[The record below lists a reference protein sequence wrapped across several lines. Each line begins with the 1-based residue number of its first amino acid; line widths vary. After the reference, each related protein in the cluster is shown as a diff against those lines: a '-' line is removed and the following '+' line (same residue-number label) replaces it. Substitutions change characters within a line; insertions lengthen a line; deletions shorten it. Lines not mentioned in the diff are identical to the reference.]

1 MRVKLW
7 FKCAAMHDPV
17 CPKILSP
24 CLITW
29 EAKFRDVQVV
39 IERKFKGDEL
49 VRRMKGWVTVDPNK
63 VIEIVNKYGKFVID
77 ERGELYVMLQDD
89 NYFQLLEDDLKQ
101 NFGSEIYLEKI
112 DSGNNL

>member
-1 MRVKLW
+1 MIAKLW

-49 VRRMKGWVTVDPNK
+49 VRRMKGWVTVDPEK
-63 VIEIVNKYGKFVID
+63 VIEIVNRYGKFKIN
-77 ERGELYVMLQDD
+77 ERGELFIELPDEISYKSLQSTLQEI
-89 NYFQLLEDDLKQ
+89 F
-101 NFGSEIYLEKI
+101 SEEVILEKI
-112 DSGNNL
+112 

>member
-1 MRVKLW
+1 MIAKLW

-29 EAKFRDVQVV
+29 EAKYRDVQVV

-49 VRRMKGWVTVDPNK
+49 VRRMKGWITVDPEE
-63 VIEIVNKYGKFVID
+63 VIDIVNKYGKFKIN
-77 ERGELYVMLQDD
+77 EKGELYIELPDEISYKSLQKTLQKR
-89 NYFQLLEDDLKQ
+89 FSEEVLLE
-101 NFGSEIYLEKI
+101 
-112 DSGNNL
+112 NL

>member
-1 MRVKLW
+1 MIAKLW

-29 EAKFRDVQVV
+29 EAKYRDVQVV

-49 VRRMKGWVTVDPNK
+49 VRRMKGWITVDPEE
-63 VIEIVNKYGKFVID
+63 VIDIVNKYGKFKIN
-77 ERGELYVMLQDD
+77 ENGELFVELNDE
-89 NYFQLLEDDLKQ
+89 NSFKLLDRELKQ
-101 NFGSEIYLEKI
+101 NFNDEVILE
-112 DSGNNL
+112 

>member
-1 MRVKLW
+1 MIAKLW

-39 IERKFKGDEL
+39 IERRFKGDEL
-49 VRRMKGWVTVDPNK
+49 VRRMKGWVTVDPEK
-63 VIEIVNKYGKFVID
+63 VIEIVNRYGKFKIN
-77 ERGELYVMLQDD
+77 EKGELFIELPDEISYKSLQSALQEI
-89 NYFQLLEDDLKQ
+89 F
-101 NFGSEIYLEKI
+101 SEEVILEKI
-112 DSGNNL
+112 

>member
-1 MRVKLW
+1 MIAKLW

-17 CPKILSP
+17 CPKLLSP

-49 VRRMKGWVTVDPNK
+49 VRRMKGWVTVNPED
-63 VIEIVNKYGKFVID
+63 VIEVVNKYGKFKIND
-77 ERGELYVMLQDD
+77 NGELFVEI
-89 NYFQLLEDDLKQ
+89 EDEKNFEKLKDELKEK
-101 NFGSEIYLEKI
+101 FSDEIILEKAGSVEI
-112 DSGNNL
+112 

>member
-1 MRVKLW
+1 MIAKLW

-49 VRRMKGWVTVDPNK
+49 VRRMKGWVTVDPEK
-63 VIEIVNKYGKFVID
+63 VIEIVNRYGKFKIN
-77 ERGELYVMLQDD
+77 EKGELFIELPDEISYKSLQSALQEI
-89 NYFQLLEDDLKQ
+89 F
-101 NFGSEIYLEKI
+101 SEEVILEKI
-112 DSGNNL
+112 

>member
-1 MRVKLW
+1 MIAKLW

-17 CPKILSP
+17 CPKLLSQ

-49 VRRMKGWVTVDPNK
+49 VRRMKGWVTVEPEK
-63 VIEIVNKYGKFVID
+63 VIEIVNKYGKFKIND
-77 ERGELYVMLQDD
+77 NGELFVEINNDE
-89 NYFQLLEDDLKQ
+89 NFEKLKKELKEK
-101 NFGSEIYLEKI
+101 FSEEIVLEK
-112 DSGNNL
+112 SGSGEN

>member
-1 MRVKLW
+1 MIAKLW

-17 CPKILSP
+17 CPKIISP

-49 VRRMKGWVTVDPNK
+49 VRRMKGWITVNPEE
-63 VIEIVNKYGKFVID
+63 VIEIVNKYGKFKIND
-77 ERGELYVMLQDD
+77 YGELFVEIENME
-89 NYFQLLEDDLKQ
+89 NFEKLK
-101 NFGSEIYLEKI
+101 NNLREKFSDEIILEKA
-112 DSGNNL
+112 DSG